1 MNRPALMIGFKAE
14 RFDSRFGA
22 AFLQVGIFRYFK
34 GVSQMNAQSDQSF
47 RVLNA
52 EELQNVSGG
61 WCGTTY
67 PGFWKGPK
75 PGPLPDLFN
84 SAVSRLSTVSLNPQP
99 LPPAEIGFFI
109 K

>member
-1 MNRPALMIGFKAE
+1 MVGFKAD

-22 AFLQVGIFRYFK
+22 TFLQVVIFRYFK
-34 GVSQMNAQSDQSF
+34 GASQMNAQLNQSF

-84 SAVSRLSTVSLNPQP
+84 SAVSRLNMVSLNPQP
-99 LPPAEIGFFI
+99 LPPAEIGFFV